1 MPLVPCSRTP
11 VLFVRIF
18 DNMQFDTMQSWGAA
32 FVLLAAGG
40 VAPTVAELLLH
51 QFSGRGA

>member
-1 MPLVPCSRTP
+1 
-11 VLFVRIF
+11 
-18 DNMQFDTMQSWGAA
+18 MQSWGAA

-40 VAPTVAELLLH
+40 VAPTVAMLLLH